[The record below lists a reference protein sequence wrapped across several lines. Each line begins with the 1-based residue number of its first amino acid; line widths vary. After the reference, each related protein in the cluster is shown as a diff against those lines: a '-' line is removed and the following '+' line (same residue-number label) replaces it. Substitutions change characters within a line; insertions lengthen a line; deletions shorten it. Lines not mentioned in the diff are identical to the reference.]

1 MRARM
6 KVEFARLREV
16 YGEVEHAEA
25 GGEDWFKIP
34 SYPLPEGWMVSDQS
48 SATVP
53 IVFLVKAD
61 YPGGSP
67 YGFLTPVGLNFQ
79 GAAPNNTGE
88 APGPVPFEGDWIFF
102 SWHCEDWPGCNEL
115 RQGPDLVSWCRS
127 FKRRLSEGA

>member
-34 SYPLPEGWMVSDQS
+34 SYLLPEGWMVSDQS

-88 APGPVPFEGDWIFF
+88 AARTGAVRGRLDLFF
-102 SWHCEDWPGCNEL
+102 LAL
-115 RQGPDLVSWCRS
+115 RGLARV
-127 FKRRLSEGA
+127 